1 MEMEIEGP
9 ETRTSGRVRKT
20 PAQAEKNAALAAN
33 AKRRANAEKIKKAAD
48 ANFKQMTG
56 MLRKVD
62 VLGDEDD
69 DLLAGLL
76 GGPAAA
82 AAAPAA
88 PKASPYLVQLKRDY
102 NSARKA
108 LEDITKNNIK
118 ENNGTVI
125 QSAIGLIPRQEA
137 EERFKAAKA
146 AFEEAYRAAG
156 NPPLEGGRRRRAKN
170 TKRRAHKKRRQT
182 KRR

>member
-20 PAQAEKNAALAAN
+20 PAQAQAEKNAALAAN
-33 AKRRANAEKIKKAAD
+33 AKRRANAAAEKKAYPTS
-48 ANFKQMTG
+48 NIG
-56 MLRKVD
+56 R
-62 VLGDEDD
+62 LGAALGGVEVNGND

-76 GGPAAA
+76 GGPAGA

-118 ENNGTVI
+118 NLKVKI
-125 QSAIGLIPRQEA
+125 
-137 EERFKAAKA
+137 
-146 AFEEAYRAAG
+146 
-156 NPPLEGGRRRRAKN
+156 
-170 TKRRAHKKRRQT
+170 
-182 KRR
+182 